1 MLLLMEPT
9 TAAPPSRH
17 SRPSPHQRKL
27 SMRALLLIPFTLA
40 AALCSVLAADEPA
53 GQQPAAAQHRIRVAT
68 FNCSLNR
75 DTAGQLEQ
83 DLSTDRNL
91 QARKIARILRQVR
104 PDIVL
109 LNEFDYSEPTTA
121 AISFLKNYLSSS
133 ADWTTEEPLHYPHFW
148 TAAVNTGVATGR
160 DLDHD
165 GNSDGPG
172 DAYGF
177 GRFPGQYGML
187 LLSRFPVRTQQV
199 RTFQKL
205 LWKQMPNPLLPVH
218 PDTQQ
223 NWYSEQ
229 DLQMFR
235 LSSKSHWDVPVEVG
249 GHVLHLLAS
258 HPTPPA
264 FDGAEDRNGRRNH
277 DEIRL
282 WRDYL
287 TPDANSWIQDDAGTS
302 GGLPADAA
310 FVILGDLNAD
320 PVDGGSVPGA
330 IQQLLQ
336 HPRVQPE
343 PVPTSDGGE
352 RAAEEQQGANREHR
366 GTAAADTADFSDR
379 AVGNLRVDYVLPSR
393 DLKVLSARVFWPATG
408 AAVDLIDCSDH
419 RLVFVDLQIP

>member
-1 MLLLMEPT
+1 
-9 TAAPPSRH
+9 
-17 SRPSPHQRKL
+17 
-27 SMRALLLIPFTLA
+27 MRALLMIPFILT
-40 AALCSVLAADEPA
+40 AALSNVLAADEPA
-53 GQQPAAAQHRIRVAT
+53 GQQLDAAQHRIRVAT

-75 DTAGQLEQ
+75 DAAGQLEQ

-121 AISFLKNYLSSS
+121 ATSFLKNYLSSS
-133 ADWTTEEPLHYPHFW
+133 ADWATEEPLHYPHFW

-352 RAAEEQQGANREHR
+352 QAAAEQQGANRAHR
-366 GTAAADTADFSDR
+366 GPAAADTADFSDR

>member
-1 MLLLMEPT
+1 
-9 TAAPPSRH
+9 
-17 SRPSPHQRKL
+17 
-27 SMRALLLIPFTLA
+27 MRALLLITFTLA
-40 AALCSVLAADEPA
+40 APLSNVLAADEPA
-53 GQQPAAAQHRIRVAT
+53 GQQLDAAPHRIRVAT

-75 DTAGQLEQ
+75 DAAGQLEQ
-83 DLSTDRNL
+83 DLSTDRNP
-91 QARKIARILRQVR
+91 QARKVARILRTVR

-109 LNEFDYSEPTTA
+109 LNEFDYANPTTA
-121 AISFLKNYLSSS
+121 VALFLNNYLRSS
-133 ADWTTEEPLHYPHFW
+133 ADWATEAPLHYPHFW
-148 TAAVNTGVATGR
+148 TATVNTGVATGR

-165 GNSDGPG
+165 GKSDGPG

-187 LLSRFPVRTQQV
+187 LLSRFPIRVPQV
-199 RTFQKL
+199 RTFQQL
-205 LWKQMPNPLLPVH
+205 LWKQMPNALLPVH

-229 DLQMFR
+229 DLQVLR

-249 GHVLHLLAS
+249 NRVLHLLAS

-287 TPDANSWIQDDAGTS
+287 TPEAASWIQDDAGIF
-302 GGLPADAA
+302 GGLPSDAA

-336 HPRVQPE
+336 HPRVQSQ
-343 PVPTSDGGE
+343 PVPTSDGGKQ
-352 RAAEEQQGANREHR
+352 AAADQQGVNRDHR
-366 GTAAADTADFSDR
+366 GDAATDTADFSDR
-379 AVGNLRVDYVLPSR
+379 AVGNLRADYVLPSQ
-393 DLKVLSARVFWPATG
+393 DLKVLLASVFWPATG
-408 AAVDLIDCSDH
+408 AAADLVDCSDH